1 MTAQCCRCKERRAL
15 VARGAIRVSSDP
27 VAISSPIIWQEKIKT
42 NVSIHMNI
50 QKIWTS
56 SVSHLMRYPPRVPNT
71 IYRMTLP
78 RIASC
83 EPFVLTM
90 AKFGPKNWSWNV
102 IAHGCYWRNRTTPE
116 DVITCH
122 GVNPTCE
129 LPTKAGHKLRTLFS
143 PSTKVWSWFLASL
156 ILWIVHSSS
165 KTGRPTNGTPGI
177 GTLLSSQEL
186 PKCNGY
192 LWFILACSLI
202 PLGGCTPHEGGCI
215 DSTFKV
221 QAFHFAVIL
230 AKLSILHYFQYKLW
244 YCTQIW
250 VKNDQGDFRQTP

>member
-1 MTAQCCRCKERRAL
+1 
-15 VARGAIRVSSDP
+15 
-27 VAISSPIIWQEKIKT
+27 
-42 NVSIHMNI
+42 
-50 QKIWTS
+50 
-56 SVSHLMRYPPRVPNT
+56 
-71 IYRMTLP
+71 MTLP

-116 DVITCH
+116 DVTITCH

-129 LPTKAGHKLRTLFS
+129 LPTKAGHKFKTLFS
-143 PSTKVWSWFLASL
+143 PSTKVWNWFLASL

-202 PLGGCTPHEGGCI
+202 PLGGRTPHEGGCI

-230 AKLSILHYFQYKLW
+230 AKCIIFSTNYDTVPKSESKMIKAIFGRLHKQNTIRVRFS
-244 YCTQIW
+244 C
-250 VKNDQGDFRQTP
+250 KNLLQLD

>member
-1 MTAQCCRCKERRAL
+1 MVLILPVNCPPKL
-15 VARGAIRVSSDP
+15 DINYIR
-27 VAISSPIIWQEKIKT
+27 I
-42 NVSIHMNI
+42 
-50 QKIWTS
+50 
-56 SVSHLMRYPPRVPNT
+56 
-71 IYRMTLP
+71 
-78 RIASC
+78 
-83 EPFVLTM
+83 
-90 AKFGPKNWSWNV
+90 
-102 IAHGCYWRNRTTPE
+102 
-116 DVITCH
+116 
-122 GVNPTCE
+122 
-129 LPTKAGHKLRTLFS
+129 LFS

-165 KTGRPTNGTPGI
+165 KTGRLTNGTPGI

-230 AKLSILHYFQYKLW
+230 AKLSILHYYQYKLW

-250 VKNDQGDFRQTP
+250 SKMIKAIFGRLHKQNTIRVRFSCKYLL